1 MFPCFRF
8 KKVQG
13 LMWEGT
19 AISNA
24 KWTGVRLRVSF
35 RQSFL
40 LYLGYRMFS
49 FPLELI
55 QMINESSMYILKAQM
70 LILPVS

>member
-1 MFPCFRF
+1 MDLSVEELKKKYKSYTIGSVIQCAGNRRADMNQY

-24 KWTGVRLRVSF
+24 EWTGVRLRVNLNF
-35 RQSFL
+35 K
-40 LYLGYRMFS
+40 
-49 FPLELI
+49 I
-55 QMINESSMYILKAQM
+55 
-70 LILPVS
+70 